1 MNHRPPTWNESKN
14 QQLPTTISNDSF
26 ELDNPTS
33 VRRMTRIIKTVQI
46 NDDTYIKQHRRQFDL
61 NLETCRFQQI

>member
-33 VRRMTRIIKTVQI
+33 RIIKTVQI
-46 NDDTYIKQHRRQFDL
+46 NDDTYIKQHRRQFDQ